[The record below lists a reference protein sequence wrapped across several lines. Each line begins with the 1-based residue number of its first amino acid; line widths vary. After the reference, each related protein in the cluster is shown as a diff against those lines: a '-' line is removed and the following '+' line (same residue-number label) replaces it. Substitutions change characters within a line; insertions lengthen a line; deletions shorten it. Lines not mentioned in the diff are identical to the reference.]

1 MGGVFNVVNL
11 HVYHYAGNNPV
22 KYTDP
27 DGRSLLGKLSAG
39 ACFVGAALVLAAG
52 TAIVATTAG
61 TTAVIIAPAA
71 LKLSA
76 ELAGAGVLLAAVDE
90 ASEYAGQ
97 KLKQRAQAVAPAPVP
112 NGPDDNNKEKNTKKT
127 STNQMNQQIKKGQA
141 PKDIERVDKADTNV
155 KGSQNHVHFKD
166 GTSMNQD
173 GTIHDAHK
181 GTPNPSKEAV
191 EWLKN
196 NGWNIE

>member
-1 MGGVFNVVNL
+1 M
-11 HVYHYAGNNPV
+11 YHYAGNNPIR
-22 KYTDP
+22 YIDP
-27 DGRSLLGKLSAG
+27 DGRFLLGKLSAG

-52 TAIVATTAG
+52 TAIVA